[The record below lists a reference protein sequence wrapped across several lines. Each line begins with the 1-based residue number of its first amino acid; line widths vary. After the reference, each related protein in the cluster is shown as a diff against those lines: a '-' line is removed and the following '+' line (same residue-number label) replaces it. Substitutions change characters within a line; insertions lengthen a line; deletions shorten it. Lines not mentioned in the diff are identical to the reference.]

1 MNLTTKGLAI
11 SLTILILLA
20 GFGLA
25 SAQST
30 TPESAMRVRTVTA
43 PPRQPSQLPEQPPE
57 PARQIPRAPSSQSQD
72 ATSNPSPDASPLLF
86 VLSALDFIG
95 REAYRGMLWIASYM
109 NLNPDS
115 FTGRPSN
122 TNNAAADAKER
133 FTWDHDPITVSIRL
147 DSTADPSAVDLVKA
161 AISDWQ
167 TSIRGR
173 AGLANIPAPSV
184 PFGIVIVG
192 PSSQADIVINLKDR
206 VDLSLGYTKTYSMF
220 GKVDHAEIML
230 PTKNGGGLPLDKADI
245 QNIAAHE
252 FGHAMGLSHSTSFSD
267 VMYPDYSVLGTS
279 SVIHPTSCD
288 LDRLVSMYYKDGFG
302 LPNVSTNLGTFTC
315 K

>member
-1 MNLTTKGLAI
+1 
-11 SLTILILLA
+11 
-20 GFGLA
+20 
-25 SAQST
+25 
-30 TPESAMRVRTVTA
+30 
-43 PPRQPSQLPEQPPE
+43 
-57 PARQIPRAPSSQSQD
+57 
-72 ATSNPSPDASPLLF
+72 

-122 TNNAAADAKER
+122 TNNAAADAQER
-133 FTWDHDPITVSIRL
+133 FIWNHDPITVSIRL

-167 TSIRGR
+167 TSVRGK
-173 AGLANIPAPSV
+173 ADLANIPAPSA

-192 PSSQADIVINLKDR
+192 PSSQADIVINLKDK

-220 GKVDHAEIML
+220 GKADHAEIML
-230 PTKNGGGLPLDKADI
+230 PTKSGGGLPLDKADI

-252 FGHAMGLSHSTSFSD
+252 FGHAMGLSHSTSFND

-279 SVIHPTSCD
+279 SVTHPSSCE

-302 LPNVSTNLGTFTC
+302 LPNASTNLGTFTC